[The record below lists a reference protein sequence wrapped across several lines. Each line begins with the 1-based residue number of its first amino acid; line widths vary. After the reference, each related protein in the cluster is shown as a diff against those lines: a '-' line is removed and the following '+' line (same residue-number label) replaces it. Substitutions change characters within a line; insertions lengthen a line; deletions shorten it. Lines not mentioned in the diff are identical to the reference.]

1 MKGTFCFSKASLHPA
16 SNILKH
22 LEVGKVRWMYWLF
35 LFDFHL
41 CSVRWLWFAHARPG
55 SGSKFS
61 AQSFSITEQLC
72 DILAQGIWCL
82 EILMFFLNDVPR
94 DNTEELGMI
103 FASIL
108 VLGPDVYQ
116 LMKSIILSDYLC
128 TFVPL
133 PQRVTRKRLFPFVGA
148 YVCQSYVSN
157 PSCDTFI
164 QNLPVQTSIHHSLS
178 TPFESTHPRDTVA
191 PLNTKLLPTSFP
203 PF

>member
-1 MKGTFCFSKASLHPA
+1 
-16 SNILKH
+16 
-22 LEVGKVRWMYWLF
+22 
-35 LFDFHL
+35 
-41 CSVRWLWFAHARPG
+41 
-55 SGSKFS
+55 
-61 AQSFSITEQLC
+61 
-72 DILAQGIWCL
+72 
-82 EILMFFLNDVPR
+82 
-94 DNTEELGMI
+94 MI

-191 PLNTKLLPTSFP
+191 PFNTKLLPTSSPFLKICRHSNTNKEVGEDLQTCFP
-203 PF
+203 LDFPKLLSLLWILSFSTFTISTKAIVSRHSNQVGGHLQHCRTLPLPELLPPLHFGQGAPTIKRKLKFV